1 MGASRRCPQPFW
13 GKTQFFKYPMQ
24 YIIWAFCL
32 QFSGLKPES
41 DPNLY
46 SYLCPDGHLQPIHAA
61 KPCVW
66 VAQPWPAIAAKRE
79 YATKIRSLVE
89 QLTHDV
95 SNSWQNA
102 LLSLLETYHVNITSL
117 DVTIPTNDYL
127 EQAVGFTSA
136 YSFPSCNPPRSI
148 VYCTT
153 SLIQHN
159 KCSWLQEASSVY
171 GIEPNIQCIRTESLE
186 RCMDDTSHKAVDV
199 VLVDQD
205 NRVKAEKLY
214 HLKPILY
221 EFSKNLHQRYAV
233 VAVVRSNS
241 EIFSFKDLRG
251 KRACFPR
258 FEGAA
263 HLSVLETIQKDVV
276 DTGPRNCQSELTV
289 TDFFTSDSCTW
300 GPDGNCSQQYY
311 GDIGALHCLAD
322 NRGDVAFLDMDVFRN
337 FSVGQLDEQWARD
350 VHSTDFKL
358 ICPFGRSKRADE
370 LCYLNWIPRGHLMI
384 NNQTKLVR
392 RNEIYNSLRDMDRL
406 FGKNYESHTIPFTMF
421 GPFDKKNNVMFHDQ
435 TDSLRGIVELEKD
448 RAPRLLEGMYS
459 KFASQ
464 EYCTPNLASTL
475 KATLLSTLLL
485 VTSLLPCSR
494 SLSVIM

>member
-1 MGASRRCPQPFW
+1 MLERVHYNLTTHISISLPFSDR
-13 GKTQFFKYPMQ
+13 F
-24 YIIWAFCL
+24 
-32 QFSGLKPES
+32 QFSGLKAES

-66 VAQPWPAIAAKRE
+66 VAQPWPAVAAKRE
-79 YATKIRSLVE
+79 YAAKIRSLVE

-95 SNSWQNA
+95 GSSWQNA

-153 SLIQHN
+153 SLIQHS

-186 RCMDDTSHKAVDV
+186 RCMDDTSHKTADV

-205 NRVKAEKLY
+205 SRVKAERGY

-221 EFSKNLHQRYAV
+221 EFSKQLHQRYSI
-233 VAVVRSNS
+233 VAVVRANS
-241 EIFSFKDLRG
+241 EIYNFKDLNGR
-251 KRACFPR
+251 RACFPS

-263 HLSVLETIQKDVV
+263 YLSVLETIQKNIV
-276 DTGPRNCQSELTV
+276 DTGPRHCMSHTKI

-311 GDIGALHCLAD
+311 GDQGALRCLTE
-322 NRGDVAFLDMDVFRN
+322 NRGDVAFLDMEVFKN
-337 FSVGQLDEQWARD
+337 FSSGQLDVPWAHNVRPEE
-350 VHSTDFKL
+350 FKL
-358 ICPFGRSKRADE
+358 ICPFGRQKRSSDSAS
-370 LCYLNWIPRGHLMI
+370 LCYLNWTPRGHLMI
-384 NNQTKLVR
+384 NNQTTLVR

-448 RAPRLLEGMYS
+448 PTPRLMETMYS
-459 KFASQ
+459 TFASQ
-464 EYCTPNLASTL
+464 QYCSPNSASTL
-475 KATLLSTLLL
+475 RTVLMNSLL
-485 VTSLLPCSR
+485 VATSILICSR
-494 SLSVIM
+494 SLFGIV